1 LRALRGLDE
10 TGRIPAGEELA
21 VLKEFRDFV
30 MRGNL
35 LELATAVILGL
46 AFNAVIQSL
55 VGDVL
60 MNLIAGVFGEPSFE
74 GLSFTINEAEIRYGA
89 FINAVINF
97 VLVALALFL
106 VIKAYNRT
114 QRPRPAEEP
123 ATRECPFCASAIP
136 VPAKRCP
143 FCTSDVPAAA

>member
-1 LRALRGLDE
+1 MLR
-10 TGRIPAGEELA
+10 
-21 VLKEFRDFV
+21 EFRAFV

-55 VGDVL
+55 VGDIL
-60 MNLIAGVFGEPSFE
+60 MNLIAAVFGEPDFA
-74 GLSFTINEAEIRYGA
+74 GLSFTINDAEIRYGA
-89 FINAVINF
+89 FINAVITF

-114 QRPRPAEEP
+114 QRPKTVEEP
-123 ATRECPFCASAIP
+123 ATRECPFCFSAIP
-136 VPAKRCP
+136 EPAKRCP
-143 FCTSDVPAAA
+143 FCTSDVPAGAA

>member
-1 LRALRGLDE
+1 M
-10 TGRIPAGEELA
+10 
-21 VLKEFRDFV
+21 LKEFRAFV

-60 MNLIAGVFGEPSFE
+60 LNLIAAVFGEPSFE
-74 GLSFTINEAEIRYGA
+74 GLSFTINDAEIRYGA

-97 VLVALALFL
+97 LLVAWVLFL

-114 QRPRPAEEP
+114 QRPTTEEEP

-136 VPAKRCP
+136 SAAKRCP

>member
-1 LRALRGLDE
+1 M
-10 TGRIPAGEELA
+10 
-21 VLKEFRDFV
+21 LKEFRAFV

-55 VGDVL
+55 VNDVL
-60 MNLIAGVFGEPSFE
+60 MNLIAAVVGEPSFE
-74 GLSFTINEAEIRYGA
+74 GLSFTINDAEVRYGA

-97 VLVALALFL
+97 LLVALALFL
-106 VIKAYNRT
+106 VIRAYNRM
-114 QRPRPAEEP
+114 QRPKTEEEP

-136 VPAKRCP
+136 VAAKRCP